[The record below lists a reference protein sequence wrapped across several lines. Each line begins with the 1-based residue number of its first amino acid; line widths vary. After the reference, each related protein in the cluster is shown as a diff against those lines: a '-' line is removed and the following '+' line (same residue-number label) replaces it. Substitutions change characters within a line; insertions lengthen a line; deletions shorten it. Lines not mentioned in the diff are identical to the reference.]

1 MLDAGSTDRFAQ
13 QNLQIPEHA
22 SNRTLPIWLLMLVYL
37 SETGLLPVA
46 LMLFWLLPYLLNLNH
61 LPLPTCN
68 RCSMLD
74 LMDKCA
80 ELTSLKLI
88 RGKLHLIEVKI
99 AKTLAWIPAG
109 GL

>member
-1 MLDAGSTDRFAQ
+1 
-13 QNLQIPEHA
+13 
-22 SNRTLPIWLLMLVYL
+22 
-37 SETGLLPVA
+37 
-46 LMLFWLLPYLLNLNH
+46 
-61 LPLPTCN
+61 
-68 RCSMLD
+68 MLD